1 MHVFYWHNGNS
12 KNHSFWF
19 VGKKN
24 NFNRVKTDF
33 ALQGQLFEHDVVDE
47 KKK

>member
-1 MHVFYWHNGNS
+1 MKTVRIIHFDLWV
-12 KNHSFWF
+12 
-19 VGKKN
+19 KN

-33 ALQGQLFEHDVVDE
+33 ALEGQLFEHDVVDE